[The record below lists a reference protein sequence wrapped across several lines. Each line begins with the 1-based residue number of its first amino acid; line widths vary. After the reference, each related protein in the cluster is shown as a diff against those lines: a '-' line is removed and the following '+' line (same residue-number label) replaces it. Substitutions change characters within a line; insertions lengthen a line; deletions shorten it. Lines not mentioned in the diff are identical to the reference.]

1 MRPPELL
8 IKFGAALADALK
20 GRAFRIGRLFARG
33 GVRIGARLR
42 QRGAGRPSSIE
53 APAATRAA
61 TRAATWAAAR
71 ASALRESLGRAPRP
85 LRIAG
90 LAAAGLG
97 LALAAL
103 AALNASGGRGNEI
116 AARVGSGYEFF
127 DQLALPPPAP
137 GELPFPL
144 ARPRKLRYTESDAA
158 ALGPRTWRFD
168 VEALRARRV
177 AELESLY
184 DTLP

>member
-1 MRPPELL
+1 MRPPEALVKL
-8 IKFGAALADALK
+8 GAALAEALK
-20 GRAFRIGRLFARG
+20 GHAAGIGRLVA
-33 GVRIGARLR
+33 RIGKRPP
-42 QRGAGRPSSIE
+42 GAGRRSSPE
-53 APAATRAA
+53 AS
-61 TRAATWAAAR
+61 AATWAATR
-71 ASALRESLGRAPRP
+71 VSALREALAHAPRP
-85 LRIAG
+85 LLIAG
-90 LAAAGLG
+90 LAAIGLG
-97 LALAAL
+97 LALAAM
-103 AALNASGGRGNEI
+103 AAFGSSGGHGKAV

-127 DQLALPPPAP
+127 DELSLPPPEP

-158 ALGPRTWRFD
+158 ALAPRTWRFD